1 MRILITGGLGFIGS
15 HLADRLIEDGND
27 VFIIDNLET
36 GRVENKNEKVPSENV
51 FINSIEDI
59 HGCNDIFFRA
69 KPEIVIHAAASYKDP
84 TNWSGDCSA
93 NILGT
98 IEIVEQCKIRNVNR
112 LIYFQTSLCY
122 GPPANNDPIKED
134 QPVNPQNSYSI
145 TKTAAEQ
152 FIQLSGIDYISFRLA
167 NVYGPRNLSG
177 AIPAFYKNLT
187 SEKPCW
193 IADAKRDFVYID
205 DLCKIVRA
213 AVYGMGS
220 RGIYNV
226 PSARQDMPII
236 EVYKTMASLMD
247 IKDKEYTVLAKAPD
261 DVESINLDGSKLFM
275 DFETMP
281 SHNFKDGLWKTVQW
295 YRENGVGET
304 FTHLKKGIDDGR

>member
-1 MRILITGGLGFIGS
+1 MRTLITGGLGFIGS
-15 HLADRLIEDGND
+15 HLADRLIEGGHD

-36 GRVENKNEKVPSENV
+36 GRIENKSEKIPAERV
-51 FINSIEDI
+51 FINSVSDQDA
-59 HGCNDIFFRA
+59 CARIFKMA
-69 KPEIVIHAAASYKDP
+69 DPEVVIHAAASYRHPDAWFLD
-84 TNWSGDCSA
+84 TNT
-93 NILGT
+93 NIAGAINLLT
-98 IEIVEQCKIRNVNR
+98 LCKAWDVSR

-122 GPPANNDPIKED
+122 GPPVNDDPIKET

-152 FIQLSGIDYISFRLA
+152 FIHLGGIDYISFRLA

-177 AIPAFYKNLT
+177 AIPAFYKNLA
-187 SEKPCW
+187 SGKPCW

-205 DLCKIVRA
+205 DLCKIVMA
-213 AVYGMGS
+213 AINGKGS
-220 RGIYNV
+220 KGIYNV

-236 EVYKTMASLMD
+236 DVYKTMANLMGA
-247 IKDKEYTVLAKAPD
+247 KGREYTVLAKAAD

-275 DFETMP
+275 DFDTMP
-281 SHNFKDGLWKTVQW
+281 SHSFKDGLWKAVQW

-304 FTHLKKGIDDGR
+304 FTHLKDQDAS

>member
-15 HLADRLIEDGND
+15 HMADWLIEDGND

-36 GRVENKNEKVPSENV
+36 GRIENKNEKIPAERV
-51 FINSIEDI
+51 FVNAISDQDA
-59 HGCNDIFFRA
+59 CARIFEMA
-69 KPEIVIHAAASYKDP
+69 KPEVVIHAAASYRYPEAWFLD
-84 TNWSGDCSA
+84 TNT
-93 NILGT
+93 NIAGAINLLT
-98 IEIVEQCKIRNVNR
+98 LCKAWDVFR

-122 GPPANNDPIKED
+122 GPPVSDSPIKET

-152 FIQLSGIDYISFRLA
+152 FIHLSGIDYISFRLA

-177 AIPAFYKNLT
+177 AIPAFYKNLA
-187 SEKPCW
+187 SGKPCW

-205 DLCKIVRA
+205 DLCKIVMA
-213 AVYGMGS
+213 AIYGMGP
-220 RGIYNV
+220 RGTYNV
-226 PSARQDMPII
+226 PSVRQDMPII
-236 EVYKTMASLMD
+236 DVYKTMANLMD
-247 IKDKEYTVLAKAPD
+247 IKDREYTVLAKASD

-281 SHNFKDGLWKTVQW
+281 SHNFKDGLWKAVQW

-304 FTHLKKGIDDGR
+304 FTHLKDQDAT